1 MAMAPLVEPLA
12 ALSERERLRTARHAR
27 LPQVGEIGQRR
38 LAAAHIAIIGAGG
51 LGSPLVLALASAG
64 VGTLTV
70 IDDDVVEISNLHR
83 QVIHRLA
90 DVGSPKVASAA
101 RVAPELSETRVVP
114 LQVRLTHESTAE
126 ALRGAHLVIDG
137 SDSFDTRAMVAHA
150 CEQLRI
156 PLVWGTIQAF
166 DAQVTVF
173 WNAPPAGIA
182 PVVLAD
188 LHPPASVGE
197 LPSCAQVGV
206 MGALC
211 LQVGSLMAL
220 EAIKLITGV
229 GESLLGRVLVID
241 GLRST
246 QREVRVGAARQ
257 APQPQRAATRAREIP
272 ADALVGAGG
281 AATVLDVREQ
291 DELREGMIPGARHLP
306 LARVLA
312 DPAAASGADGPVVV
326 VCHSGAR
333 AHAAA
338 AAMCA
343 AGVDA
348 VVLAGGMLAWRAA
361 LQGASA

>member
-1 MAMAPLVEPLA
+1 MGMVPLVEPHA

-27 LPQVGEIGQRR
+27 LPQLGEIGQRR
-38 LAAAHIAIIGAGG
+38 LAGAHIAIVGAGG
-51 LGSPLVLALASAG
+51 LGAPLVLALAAAG

-70 IDDDVVEISNLHR
+70 IDDDVVELSNLHR
-83 QVIHRLA
+83 QVIHRLR

-101 RVAPELSETRVVP
+101 RVAAELSETRVVP
-114 LQVRLTHESTAE
+114 LERRLTPANTAD

-137 SDSFDTRAMVAHA
+137 SDSFETRAMVAGA
-150 CEQLRI
+150 CEQLGV

-173 WNAPPAGIA
+173 WNAPPPGVA

-188 LHPPASVGE
+188 LHPPESVGE

-220 EAIKLITGV
+220 EAIKLVTGV

-241 GLRST
+241 GLRAT
-246 QREVRVGAARQ
+246 QREVRLTAARALPHE
-257 APQPQRAATRAREIP
+257 APARAREVL
-272 ADALVGAGG
+272 ADALAG
-281 AATVLDVREQ
+281 TSVLDVRES
-291 DELREGMIPGARHLP
+291 DEVASGMIPGARHVP

-312 DPAAASGADGPVVV
+312 DPGAAAGGDAPTVV

-333 AHAAA
+333 AHQAA
-338 AAMCA
+338 AAMRA

-361 LQGASA
+361 LQDASA

>member
-1 MAMAPLVEPLA
+1 MVPLVEPIA

-27 LPQVGEIGQRR
+27 LPQLGEIGQRR
-38 LAAAHIAIIGAGG
+38 LAAAHVAIIGAGG

-64 VGTLTV
+64 VGRLTV

-83 QVIHRLA
+83 QVIHRLT

-101 RVAPELSETRVVP
+101 RVAPELSETHVVP
-114 LQVRLTHESTAE
+114 RELRLTPANTVD

-137 SDSFDTRAMVAHA
+137 SDSFDTRAMVASA
-150 CEQLRI
+150 CEQLGV

-173 WNAPPAGIA
+173 WSAPPAGVG
-182 PVVLAD
+182 PVVLSD
-188 LHPPASVGE
+188 LHPPESVGE

-246 QREVRVGAARQ
+246 QREVRLAAARAQ
-257 APQPQRAATRAREIP
+257 PQPAPGRAREVATDAI
-272 ADALVGAGG
+272 ADAS
-281 AATVLDVREQ
+281 VLDVRES
-291 DELREGMIPGARHLP
+291 DEVATGMIPGARHVP

-312 DPAAASGADGPVVV
+312 DPGAAAGDDGPTVV

-333 AHAAA
+333 AHHAA
-338 AAMCA
+338 AAMRA
-343 AGVDA
+343 AGLDA

-361 LQGASA
+361 TQGASA